1 MPLDEFADTLAR
13 AQSGDAPAFA
23 ELWRAYQPRLLRY
36 LTVLSPGSA
45 EDVASETWLQVVK
58 GLARFTGDEA
68 AFAAWLF
75 TVARHRAVDEARRV
89 GRRPEIPVADAEED
103 PANGHVPDAAE
114 TAMENL
120 STADAMSLI
129 ASLPRDQAEVV
140 ALRVV
145 AGLDVAAV
153 AELLGRT
160 PGSVRTTAHRGLRRL
175 AVTLSQ
181 RGIAEGVV
189 TG

>member
-1 MPLDEFADTLAR
+1 MPLDEFADSLAR
-13 AQSGDAPAFA
+13 ARSGDATAFA

-36 LTVLSPGSA
+36 LSLVSPGAA

-58 GLARFTGDEA
+58 GLARFTGDETA
-68 AFAAWLF
+68 VAAWLF
-75 TVARHRAVDEARRV
+75 TLARHRAVDEARRV
-89 GRRPEIPVADAEED
+89 GRRPETPVADAAEA
-103 PANGHVPDAAE
+103 PANGQVRDAADV
-114 TAMENL
+114 AMENL
-120 STADAMSLI
+120 STAEAMRLI
-129 ASLPRDQAEVV
+129 ASLPREQAEVV

-175 AVTLSQ
+175 AVILSE
-181 RGIAEGVV
+181 RGLAEGAV

>member
-1 MPLDEFADTLAR
+1 MPLDEFADSLAR
-13 AQSGDAPAFA
+13 AQSGDAAAFA

-36 LTVLSPGSA
+36 LSLVSPGAA
-45 EDVASETWLQVVK
+45 EDVASDTWLQVVK
-58 GLARFTGDEA
+58 GLARFTGDQT

-75 TVARHRAVDEARRV
+75 TVARHRAVDEARRAA
-89 GRRPEIPVADAEED
+89 RRLETPLADAGEA
-103 PANGHVPDAAE
+103 PATGHVPDAAD

-120 STADAMSLI
+120 STAEAMRLI

-160 PGSVRTTAHRGLRRL
+160 PGWVRTTAHRGLRRL
-175 AVTLSQ
+175 AMTLSE
-181 RGIAEGVV
+181 RGLAQGAV